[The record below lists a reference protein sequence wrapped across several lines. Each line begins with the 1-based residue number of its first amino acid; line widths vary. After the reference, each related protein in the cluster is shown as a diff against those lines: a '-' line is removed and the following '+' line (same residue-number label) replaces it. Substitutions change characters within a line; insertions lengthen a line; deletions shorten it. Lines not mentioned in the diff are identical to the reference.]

1 MNSHLTTQSKAKQ
14 INLDI
19 HRYGTFAEIGAGQE
33 VARQFFQ
40 AGKASQ
46 TIAKSM
52 SAYDM
57 VVSDDI
63 YGREENGRYVCESR
77 LMKMLRHESDLLVS
91 RLQDKRDNQ
100 TCFFTFADT
109 VATAN
114 IEENGKQSHGWL
126 GVRFQAAARGEMNNI
141 ILHVRMLDKFR
152 LQQQEALSILGV
164 NLIHA
169 AFYCLDDK
177 EKIIDRLF
185 DNLKDGQVVV
195 DVIKFH
201 GPHVSHF
208 DHRLMNLELVRRDY
222 AEAILFSPQ
231 FEILNFADAVYNKCL
246 LIQRGTFRPI
256 TQTHLDVLSKG
267 SHQLEQDCLQIIGKK
282 LNCLPIVEITTSGS
296 SQDPTLTKEDL
307 LARAETLAACGLHVL
322 ITNFSQFHRMKEHIR
337 RYNPQPMAFVIG
349 AHHLDKLFD
358 ENYYKDLS
366 GGTLEGLGKLFDQKS
381 KVYIYP
387 HKNEHICL
395 TAKVYAPNPP
405 YHHIYN
411 YFKETKTLIDIS
423 GCDESGTYYHSSDA
437 FKLLTAGHNK
447 WRDIVPMPAV
457 EIIEKKMLFGLKRG
471 C

>member
-1 MNSHLTTQSKAKQ
+1 MSNHLTTQGKAKQ

-19 HRYGTFAEIGAGQE
+19 FRYGTFAEIGAGQE

-77 LMKMLRHESDLLVS
+77 LMKMLQHESDLLVS
-91 RLQDKRDNQ
+91 RLQDKRDSQ

-114 IEENGKQSHGWL
+114 VEENGKQSHGWL
-126 GVRFQAAARGEMNNI
+126 GVRFQSTANGQMNDI
-141 ILHVRMLDKFR
+141 VLHVRMLDKFR

-169 AFYCLDDK
+169 AFYCLQDK
-177 EKIIDRLF
+177 ENFIDRLF
-185 DNLKDGQVVV
+185 DNLKDGQVVI

-201 GPHVSHF
+201 GPNVLQF

-246 LIQRGTFRPI
+246 LIQRGTYRPI
-256 TQTHLDVLSKG
+256 TQTHLDVLTKG
-267 SHQLEQDCLQIIGKK
+267 SVQLEQDCLQVIGKNLK
-282 LNCLPIVEITTSGS
+282 CLPIVEITTSGS
-296 SQDPTLTKEDL
+296 AQDPLMTKEDL
-307 LARAETLAACGLHVL
+307 LARAETLTACGLHVL

-358 ENYYKDLS
+358 ETYYKDLS
-366 GGTLEGLGKLFDQKS
+366 GGTLEGLGKLLDQKS
-381 KVYIYP
+381 KVYVYP
-387 HKNEHICL
+387 HKTEQICL
-395 TAKVYAPNPP
+395 TAKVYSPKPP
-405 YHHIYN
+405 YHHIYQ
-411 YFKETKTLIDIS
+411 YFKETKNLIDIS

-437 FKLLTAGHNK
+437 QKLLSIDDIK
-447 WRDIVPMPAV
+447 WREIVPTAAV
-457 EIIEKKMLFGLKRG
+457 KIIESKKLFGYQK
-471 C
+471 